1 MVASKAGNT
10 LFMLLDRFCLKSIQT
25 EQNTNCTNTNW
36 AGSNPLGIIR
46 LFFALT
52 AQAKATSLSHFVSP
66 CTLRK
71 IFVKNWSWLSHK
83 PFLHGLYKALVVVL
97 ILNFSHIL

>member
-10 LFMLLDRFCLKSIQT
+10 LFILLDRFCLKSIQI